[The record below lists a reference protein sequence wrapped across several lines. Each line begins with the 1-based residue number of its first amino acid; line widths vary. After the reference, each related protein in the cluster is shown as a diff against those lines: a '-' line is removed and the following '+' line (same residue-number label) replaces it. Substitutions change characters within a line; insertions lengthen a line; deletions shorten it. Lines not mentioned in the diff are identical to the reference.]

1 MQNIQEQVNDD
12 IKLYCKGICREA
24 KKKKAEVK
32 RKIEGLILL

>member
-12 IKLYCKGICREA
+12 IKLYCKGISREA
-24 KKKKAEVK
+24 KKKAEVK